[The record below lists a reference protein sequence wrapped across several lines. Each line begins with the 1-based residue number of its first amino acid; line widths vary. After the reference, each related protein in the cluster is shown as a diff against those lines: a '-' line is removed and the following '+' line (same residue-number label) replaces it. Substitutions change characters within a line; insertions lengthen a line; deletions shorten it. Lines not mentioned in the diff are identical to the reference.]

1 MKVVNDVRDSEMEP
15 ETDRIQF
22 LYSGHCLLLQR
33 RRDPTNRHTVRNM
46 EEQNDETS
54 PIFL

>member
-22 LYSGHCLLLQR
+22 LYSEHCLLLQR